1 MDHNFILC
9 LLITFIVLYLIKECF
24 TIHMGPICAYDNTL
38 YFVLLIAVLLLVAI
52 GRSVNII
59 EFNLPGILLGIVCFL
74 ASYIISYVS
83 YRLYDKSNER
93 EYREKRKLVI
103 EDINVDALKEVMKE
117 CEESGVDISKK
128 QCNCACKFSD
138 RNPSKEQCLEDT
150 LPTPDKC
157 CPIFGCEN
165 AYCSV
170 FNTTVD
176 HYTDCVWCEQ
186 NDQQESCKCLCL
198 LSRINENEE
207 LKDLVDNIN
216 SKSS

>member
-186 NDQQESCKCLCL
+186 NDPQESCKCLCL
-198 LSRINENEE
+198 LSRINENKE
-207 LKDLVDNIN
+207 LKDLVDNTN